1 MASRA
6 KNKRASGQGNAARL
20 SRAALSLAARR
31 WRRCRGASDS
41 AALAHCPWR
50 CPVGSVASGFAHTV
64 LVKAPRFVYN
74 NGMEQAII
82 RIIDQ
87 YGYVGVGFLI
97 AVENLFPPI
106 PSEIILTFGGFLTTF
121 SALRPAGVI
130 AAATVGAVA
139 GGCVLYLLGRLLNK
153 DRLIR
158 LIESRPVK
166 ILRLKKEDIGRA
178 EKWFALHGG
187 KAVFF
192 CRFVPIV
199 RSLISIPAGMARM
212 APGAFLGLTA
222 AGTLI
227 WNTALVLLGRAAGGA
242 WTTIAA
248 YVDVYAMVAAACLAL
263 VLLGIL
269 AVFVKKRFFS

>member
-1 MASRA
+1 
-6 KNKRASGQGNAARL
+6 
-20 SRAALSLAARR
+20 
-31 WRRCRGASDS
+31 
-41 AALAHCPWR
+41 
-50 CPVGSVASGFAHTV
+50 
-64 LVKAPRFVYN
+64 
-74 NGMEQAII
+74 MEQAII